1 MDGNL
6 PKELELISQLN
17 FKGKYPEIGEN
28 VFIAP
33 GVKLIGDVRLK
44 KFSNVWYNSVL
55 RGDINFIEIG
65 EYTNIQDLCLVHVTK
80 ELPARIGNYVTVGH
94 GAVIHACTI
103 KDNVLIGMKAVILDG
118 SEISENCLVA
128 AGSVVTPNTKLPPG
142 VLVAGIPAKI
152 IRELKYEEIEAIKQS
167 ALNYAN
173 YAEEMKESLLLA
185 KK

>member
-152 IRELKYEEIEAIKQS
+152 IRELKNEEIEAIKQS